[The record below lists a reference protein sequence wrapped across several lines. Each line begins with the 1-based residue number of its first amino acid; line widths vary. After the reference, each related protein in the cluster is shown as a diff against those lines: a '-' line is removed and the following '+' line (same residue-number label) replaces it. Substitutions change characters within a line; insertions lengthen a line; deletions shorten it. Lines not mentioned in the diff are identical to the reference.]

1 MGAFEQMHKRVVLH
15 LAIVTASVVGHAQA
29 DEPVPNMAAAMFET
43 MFLKSMPDHHN
54 LAVEMSRIC
63 LTKGVRSELS
73 TVCQQVIDAQQRE
86 ITMLQNWARSWYELQ
101 VTPQLHKE
109 DREMLERLRAMSTA
123 DFEKEYMKMMIRHH
137 WLAISMAGGC
147 VERAHDLHR
156 DLEAMCEDVIEM
168 QVDEIRKLRDW
179 LCRWYGNCNFRSD
192 GDLHPKP

>member
-1 MGAFEQMHKRVVLH
+1 MNTRVLLK
-15 LAIVTASVVGHAQA
+15 LAVTVASVMPLAHAEQ
-29 DEPVPNMAAAMFET
+29 PVPNMAAAMFET

-54 LAVEMSRIC
+54 VAVEMSRIC
-63 LTKGVRSELS
+63 LTKGVRTELS

-86 ITMLQNWARSWYELQ
+86 ITMMQNWARTWYEMQ
-101 VTPQLHKE
+101 VAPQLHKE
-109 DREMLERLRAMSTA
+109 DREMLESLRAMTTA

-156 DLEAMCEDVIEM
+156 DMEAMCEDIIET

-179 LCRWYGNCNFRSD
+179 LCRRYGNCNFRSD

>member
-1 MGAFEQMHKRVVLH
+1 MLLH
-15 LAIVTASVVGHAQA
+15 LTVLIASAVSPAHAEQ
-29 DEPVPNMAAAMFET
+29 PVPSMAAVMFET

-63 LTKGVRSELS
+63 IAKGVRTELN

-86 ITMLQNWARSWYELQ
+86 VAIMQNWARTWYDLQ

-109 DREMLERLRAMSTA
+109 DREMLARLRAMSTA

-156 DLEAMCEDVIEM
+156 EMEAMCEDVIEM
-168 QVDEIRKLRDW
+168 QIDEIRKLRDW
-179 LCRWYGNCNFRSD
+179 LCQWYGNCNFRSD

>member
-1 MGAFEQMHKRVVLH
+1 
-15 LAIVTASVVGHAQA
+15 
-29 DEPVPNMAAAMFET
+29 MAAAMFET

-168 QVDEIRKLRDW
+168 QVDEIRKLREW

>member
-1 MGAFEQMHKRVVLH
+1 MTRHLLLSMGC
-15 LAIVTASVVGHAQA
+15 LAAT
-29 DEPVPNMAAAMFET
+29 MAAPLVAEQPAPQMAATMFET

-63 LTKGVRSELS
+63 LTKGVRTELS
-73 TVCQQVIDAQQRE
+73 TVCQQVINAQQRE

-109 DREMLERLRAMSTA
+109 DREMLARLRAMATA

-137 WLAISMAGGC
+137 WMAISMAGGC
-147 VERAHDLHR
+147 IERAHDLHR
-156 DLEAMCEDVIEM
+156 EMEGMCEAIVED
-168 QVDEIRKLRDW
+168 QVEEIQKLREW
-179 LCRWYGNCNFRSD
+179 LCNWYGNCNFRSD

>member
-1 MGAFEQMHKRVVLH
+1 MHKRLLLH

-63 LTKGVRSELS
+63 ITKGVRSELS

-101 VTPQLHKE
+101 VTPQVHKE
-109 DREMLERLRAMSTA
+109 DREMLERLRAMNTA
-123 DFEKEYMKMMIRHH
+123 NFEKEYMKMMIRHH

-156 DLEAMCEDVIEM
+156 DLEAMCEGVIEM
-168 QVDEIRKLRDW
+168 QVDEIRTLRDW

>member
-1 MGAFEQMHKRVVLH
+1 MHKPVLLH
-15 LAIVTASVVGHAQA
+15 LAIVTAIVVGRAQA

-63 LTKGVRSELS
+63 ITKGVRSELS

-109 DREMLERLRAMSTA
+109 DREMLERLRAMNTA
-123 DFEKEYMKMMIRHH
+123 NFEKEYMKMMIRHH

-156 DLEAMCEDVIEM
+156 DLEAMCEGVIEM
-168 QVDEIRKLRDW
+168 QVDEIRTLRDW

>member
-1 MGAFEQMHKRVVLH
+1 MNTRVLLK
-15 LAIVTASVVGHAQA
+15 LAVTVASVMPLAHAEQ
-29 DEPVPNMAAAMFET
+29 PVPNMAAAMFET

-54 LAVEMSRIC
+54 VAVEMSRIC
-63 LTKGVRSELS
+63 LTKSVRTELNA
-73 TVCQQVIDAQQRE
+73 VCQQVIDAQQRE
-86 ITMLQNWARSWYELQ
+86 ITMMQNWARTWYELQ

-109 DREMLERLRAMSTA
+109 DREMLESLRGMTTA

-156 DLEAMCEDVIEM
+156 DMEAMCEDIIEM
-168 QVDEIRKLRDW
+168 QVEEIRKLRDW

>member
-1 MGAFEQMHKRVVLH
+1 MHKRVLLH
-15 LAIVTASVVGHAQA
+15 LAIVMASVVGHAQA

-63 LTKGVRSELS
+63 ITKGVRSELS

-86 ITMLQNWARSWYELQ
+86 ITMMQNWARSWYELQ

-109 DREMLERLRAMSTA
+109 DREMLDRLRAMSTP

-137 WLAISMAGGC
+137 WLAVSMAGGC

>member
-1 MGAFEQMHKRVVLH
+1 MNKIVLLK
-15 LAIVTASVVGHAQA
+15 LAVTVASVMPLAHAEQ
-29 DEPVPNMAAAMFET
+29 PVPNMAAAMFET

-54 LAVEMSRIC
+54 VAVEMSRIC
-63 LTKGVRSELS
+63 LTKGVRTELS

-86 ITMLQNWARSWYELQ
+86 ITMMQNWARTWYEMQ
-101 VTPQLHKE
+101 VAPQLHKE
-109 DREMLERLRAMSTA
+109 DREMLESLRAMTTA

-156 DLEAMCEDVIEM
+156 DMEAMCEDIIET

-179 LCRWYGNCNFRSD
+179 LCRRYGNCNFRSD